1 MKKELK
7 MREIDNLLGID
18 EVAIVLILLKER
30 SNSESG
36 ALIVK
41 SPARTDVIALCDKST

>member
-1 MKKELK
+1 

-18 EVAIVLILLKER
+18 AAVIVLMLLNDK

-41 SPARTDVIALCDKST
+41 SPARTDVIALRDKSI